1 MAVRLYSAEVA
12 GLDGRIID
20 VEVDVSKGLRSFTV
34 VGLADKAV
42 DEAKERISYAIKNIG
57 FTPPHKQNQK
67 VIVSLAPA
75 DIKKEGSGFDLAI
88 ALGYLLASKQASFDA
103 GRALFLGELALDG
116 TLRPIR
122 GVLAL
127 SSTAKN
133 EKFDSIIVPHGNGA
147 EAALIRGIRVFEAQ
161 MLDDVISHLA
171 GEKMLEP
178 VAASVW
184 KETAD
189 APHDFCDV
197 RGQETAKRALE
208 IAAAGGH
215 NVFLSGPPG
224 TGKTLLAR
232 ALPSILPPLAH
243 EEALEVTAIHSIAG
257 TPLSPVSPNARSD
270 ESRRAS
276 RGGPMMQ
283 TRPFR
288 SPHHTSSYVA
298 LVGGGA
304 WPRPG
309 EVTLAHRGVLFLDEF
324 PEFDRRVIEAL
335 RQPMEDGVITI
346 ARAKGT
352 LQFPARFMLV
362 AAMNPCPCG
371 NLGSKTKEC
380 VCPPSAIFR
389 YGRKI
394 SGPIADRIDLW
405 TEVGLVDHKELG
417 EKTSAPSSAAI
428 RKRIVAARALQERRY
443 KKLGIRT
450 NSELGIRN
458 LEKFGALSGD
468 ARLLLDAAA
477 KKLDLSPRAYHRV
490 IKIARTIADLEKEAH
505 IKEERLAEAL
515 QYRPKTGNV

>member
-1 MAVRLYSAEVA
+1 MAVRLYAAEII

-20 VEVDVSKGLRSFTV
+20 VEVDVSKGLRSFAI

-57 FTPPHKQNQK
+57 LKPPHKQNQK

-75 DIKKEGSGFDLAI
+75 DLKKEGSGFDLAI
-88 ALGYLLASKQASFDA
+88 ALGYILASKQAAFDA
-103 GRALFLGELALDG
+103 GRTLFLGELALDG
-116 TLRPIR
+116 SVRPLP
-122 GVLAL
+122 GVLVLTRA
-127 SSTAKN
+127 AKK
-133 EKFDSIIVPHGNGA
+133 EKFEAVFVPRGNGA
-147 EAALIRGIRVFEAQ
+147 EAALIRDIRVFEVSA
-161 MLDDVISHLA
+161 LDDVIRHLT
-171 GEKMLEP
+171 GEKLLETVSP
-178 VAASVW
+178 TAWTKSV
-184 KETAD
+184 D
-189 APHDFCDV
+189 SAPHDFRDI

-232 ALPSILPPLAH
+232 ALPSILPPLSH
-243 EEALEVTAIHSIAG
+243 EEALEATSIHSVANVSAA
-257 TPLSPVSPNARSD
+257 PL
-270 ESRRAS
+270 
-276 RGGPMMQ
+276 MQ

-335 RQPMEDGVITI
+335 RQPLEDGVITI

-371 NLGSKTKEC
+371 NLGSKTKVC
-380 VCPPSAIFR
+380 VCMPSAIFR

-405 TEVGLVDHKELG
+405 AEVGLVDHAELG
-417 EKTSAPSSAAI
+417 AETKTSQPSSADI
-428 RKRIVAARALQERRY
+428 RKRVIAARALQERRY
-443 KKLGIRT
+443 KKTGIRA
-450 NSELGIRN
+450 NCELGIRN
-458 LEKFGALSGD
+458 LEKFAPLSGD
-468 ARLLLDAAA
+468 ARLLLNAAA

-490 IKIARTIADLEKEAH
+490 IKIARTVADLDHSEHITEAH
-505 IKEERLAEAL
+505 LAEAL
-515 QYRPKTGNV
+515 QYRPKATC